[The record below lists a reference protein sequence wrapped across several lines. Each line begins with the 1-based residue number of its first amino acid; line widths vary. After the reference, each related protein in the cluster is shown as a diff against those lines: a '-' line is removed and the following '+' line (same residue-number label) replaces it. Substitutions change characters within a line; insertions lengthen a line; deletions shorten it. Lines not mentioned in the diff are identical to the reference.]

1 MDERLTDKNIYT
13 ELPDLFKC
21 NVPCVV
27 ATVTET
33 YGSTPQ
39 KPGSTAIFTERGL
52 IAGTIG
58 GGAVEL
64 SVTNKS
70 ASAIQNG
77 KSAYL
82 RFNLENDISEHHA
95 AICGGGMNVL
105 LDASPEKNLSTFLA
119 MEKSY
124 RKRNSGVLLTI
135 IKNNGKEKLQIDRIW
150 ITKENF
156 QEIALS
162 VNPEIAKQVYES
174 LNRPTRGD
182 CRVIPLENDTGENE
196 HFAFA
201 ETIVPQPRLLITGA
215 GHVGR
220 ALSHLGKLLDFEV
233 IVWDDRS
240 DYANKEN
247 IPDADQ
253 IISGTIY
260 DSLDNFPV
268 DKNTYI
274 VIVTPGHKNDAEVL
288 KTFIGSEAGYIG
300 MIGSRNKISQVREK
314 FLSQG
319 WTTPEQWSKIYTPI
333 GLEIHSKTVQEIAI
347 SIAAQ
352 LVLIRYQ
359 INQNHE

>member
-13 ELPDLFKC
+13 ELPDIFKS

-27 ATVTET
+27 ASVTET

-39 KPGSTAIFTERGL
+39 IPGSTAIFTERGL
-52 IAGTIG
+52 IAGTVG

-70 ASAIQNG
+70 MSALQNRR
-77 KSAYL
+77 SAYL
-82 RFNLENDISEHHA
+82 RFNLENDISDHHA
-95 AICGGGMNVL
+95 AICGGGMNIL
-105 LDASPEKNLSTFLA
+105 LDASPEKHLSTFLA

-124 RKRNSGVLLTI
+124 LARVPGVLLTVI
-135 IKNNGKEKLQIDRIW
+135 NNEGADNLHIERRW

-156 QEIALS
+156 QEIASS
-162 VNPEIAKQVYES
+162 VNPEIAKQVYER
-174 LNRPTRGD
+174 LNRPARGD
-182 CRVIPLENDTGENE
+182 CRVTPMENDAEEKE
-196 HFAFA
+196 HFAFI
-201 ETIVPQPRLLITGA
+201 ETIVPQPRLLIAGA

-233 IVWDDRS
+233 IVWDDRN

-247 IPDADQ
+247 LPAAAQ
-253 IISGTIY
+253 IISGPIY

-300 MIGSRNKISQVREK
+300 MIGSRSKILQVRDK

-319 WTTPEQWSKIYTPI
+319 WATPEQWSRIFTPI

-359 INQNHE
+359 INHNHG

>member
-1 MDERLTDKNIYT
+1 MDERLTDKNIYA
-13 ELPDLFKC
+13 EIPDILIR
-21 NVPCVV
+21 NIPCVL

-52 IAGTIG
+52 ISGTVG

-64 SVTNKS
+64 SVSRKS
-70 ASAIQNG
+70 MSALQNG

-82 RFNLENDISEHHA
+82 HFNLENDITDEHA
-95 AICGGGMNVL
+95 AICGGGMNIL
-105 LDASPEKNLSTFLA
+105 LDARPEKHLTTFQA

-124 RKRNSGVLLTI
+124 RTRISGVLLTI
-135 IKNNGKEKLQIDRIW
+135 IKNSRADNLWIERSW

-156 QEIALS
+156 HKMSLS
-162 VNPEIAKQVYES
+162 LNPEIASHVNEM
-174 LNRPTRGD
+174 LNQAVRNE
-182 CRVIPLENDTGENE
+182 CRVISLENDTEENE
-196 HFAFA
+196 NFAFI
-201 ETIVPQPRLLITGA
+201 ETIVPQPRLLIAGA

-233 IVWDDRS
+233 IVWDERS
-240 DYANKEN
+240 DYANNEN
-247 IPDADQ
+247 LPDADK
-253 IISGTIY
+253 IITGPVDDCLY
-260 DSLDNFPV
+260 NMPV
-268 DKNTYI
+268 DKNTFI

-288 KTFIGSEAGYIG
+288 KTFIGSDAGYIG
-300 MIGSRNKISQVREK
+300 MIGSRSKISQVRDK
-314 FLSQG
+314 FLSQK
-319 WTTPEQWSKIYTPI
+319 WATPEQWSRIYTPI

-359 INQNHE
+359 INNNHG